1 LVLVELIPDGTQRA
15 IFSMLFGAGLT
26 GMVTC
31 RILCTPH
38 AVADRFF
45 AYWMESTGLLKT
57 IQPKL
62 YLLIEIGSIQNFS
75 TDQVN

>member
-1 LVLVELIPDGTQRA
+1 MVLVELIPDGTQRA
-15 IFSMLFGAGLT
+15 IFSMLFGAGVILFLSAKEKKLT

-45 AYWMESTGLLKT
+45 AYWMERTGLLKT
-57 IQPKL
+57 IQP
-62 YLLIEIGSIQNFS
+62 
-75 TDQVN
+75 